1 MGSYSGMSG
10 EAMEAR
16 GVPLPRRW
24 SEFVVACF
32 QWTALLAAAVVVV
45 ATANA
50 ADWNLG
56 SLAIITALTVLCEA
70 TSVLLGPRRISVSGS
85 FLGLMLAAVLLG
97 GGPAAVVGVTTI
109 GLGWF
114 RSHEKLHFLR
124 SNLFA
129 YAWFPLLSGL
139 IFHGFVRYQH
149 LNPDDGG
156 YYLAVFAAF
165 VFALLMNVALVAGYI
180 CYANQTSA
188 LSKFWG
194 ILKPILAPELA
205 ADLLTLAAV
214 YLATHMGLPGLAL
227 FAIILVVF
235 QYLVG
240 ELLVSQRRGEEL
252 EKLATTDELTGLANR
267 KSFSDRLAEEITTC
281 GQTGEGFGVF
291 LIDLDRFTEINDTL
305 GHENGDLLL
314 RELAP
319 RLAEHVGPNGLVARL
334 GGGDFAVVTGVRTGQ
349 ADQLGRIAADLIACV
364 QQPITI
370 DDLALEVGCNAGISR
385 YPNDG
390 EDAET
395 LLRRVDI
402 AINAA
407 KEHHEPYRLYDPE
420 QDHYSPER
428 LQLVGDFRR
437 GLHAEEI
444 ILHYQPI
451 VDLRTQQ
458 LSGAESLVRWQHPT
472 MDLLY
477 PDKFLSTV
485 EQTALIGPLTRHVLD
500 RSIAQCVR
508 WRAAGLDLTVA
519 VNLSVRNLSDPRLPE
534 DVERMLRKHG
544 LPPQA
549 LQLEITESMIMSDP
563 ERALATVN
571 QLSRLGVRLAV
582 DDFGTGHSS
591 LANLRRLPIDELKI
605 DRSFVTPMLN
615 DENDLIIVRSTINM
629 AHDLGLRTIAEGVED
644 AATLA
649 ELSELGCDLVQGYHF
664 SKPVPAEKFIS
675 WADSFQTT
683 GVRS

>member
-1 MGSYSGMSG
+1 MGEYTGIAG
-10 EAMEAR
+10 ER
-16 GVPLPRRW
+16 SHTTVLRVDSDSKLR
-24 SEFVVACF
+24 VVAGL
-32 QWTALLAAAVVVV
+32 QWMGLAGAVAVIILTAGS
-45 ATANA
+45 
-50 ADWNLG
+50 DKWDLG
-56 SLAIITALTVLCEA
+56 DLAIIGALTILSEA
-70 TSVLLGPRRISVSGS
+70 TSVLAGSRRFRISGS
-85 FLGLMLAAVLLG
+85 FLGLMVAAVLLG

-109 GLGWF
+109 ALGWF
-114 RSHEKLHFLR
+114 QSHEELHHLR
-124 SNLFA
+124 SNLFT

-139 IFHGFVRYQH
+139 LFHAFVRHQG
-149 LNPDDGG
+149 LGPDQSG
-156 YYLAVFAAF
+156 YYLAVFGTF
-165 VFALLMNVALVAGYI
+165 VLALALNVVLVAGYI
-180 CYANQTSA
+180 AYLDGTSV
-188 LSKFWG
+188 LEKFWPF
-194 ILKPILAPELA
+194 IKPILAPELA

-214 YLATHMGLPGLAL
+214 YLATHMGPVGLAL
-227 FAIILVVF
+227 FAIVLVVF

-267 KSFSDRLAEEITTC
+267 NSFVDRLATEIEVC
-281 GQTGEGFGVF
+281 KQTREPFGVF
-291 LIDLDRFTEINDTL
+291 LIDLDRFKEINDTL
-305 GHENGDLLL
+305 GHQNGDLLL

-319 RLAEHVGPNGLVARL
+319 RIAEHVGPNGLVARL
-334 GGGDFAVVTGVRTGQ
+334 GGGDFAVLTGVRTESPES
-349 ADQLGRIAADLIACV
+349 LGRTATDLIACV
-364 QQPITI
+364 QQPVTI
-370 DDLALEVGCNAGISR
+370 DDITLEVGCSAGIAR
-385 YPNDG
+385 FPKDG
-390 EDAET
+390 EDGET
-395 LLRRVDI
+395 LLRRMDI

-428 LQLVGDFRR
+428 LRLVGDFRR
-437 GLHAEEI
+437 GLHADEI
-444 ILHYQPI
+444 VVHYQPI
-451 VDLRTQQ
+451 VDLHTQRV
-458 LSGAESLVRWQHPT
+458 SGAESLVRWQHPS
-472 MDLLY
+472 MGLLY

-534 DVERMLRKHG
+534 DVERMLRRHG
-544 LPPQA
+544 LPPEA

-571 QLSRLGVRLAV
+571 QLSQLGVRLAV

-629 AHDLGLRTIAEGVED
+629 AHDLGLKTIAEGVED
-644 AATLA
+644 TATLT
-649 ELSELGCDLVQGYHF
+649 ELDELGCDLVQGYHF
-664 SKPVPAEKFIS
+664 SKPVPAETFIS
-675 WADSFQTT
+675 WADAFQSAS
-683 GVRS
+683 VRG

>member
-1 MGSYSGMSG
+1 MGEYPAISG
-10 EAMEAR
+10 E
-16 GVPLPRRW
+16 GVGVGVLPVQRSSGW
-24 SEFVVACF
+24 AVGSF
-32 QWTALLAAAVVVV
+32 QWAALAAAGVVV
-45 ATANA
+45 ALTANSQHWDPA
-50 ADWNLG
+50 E
-56 SLAIITALTVLCEA
+56 LALITGLTVLSEA
-70 TSVLLGPRRISVSGS
+70 TAVHVTSKRVHVSGS

-109 GLGWF
+109 AVGWF
-114 RSHEKLHFLR
+114 RSHELLHYLR

-139 IFHGFVRYQH
+139 IFHAFIRHQN
-149 LNPDDGG
+149 LNSDQAD
-156 YYLAVFAAF
+156 YYLAVFGTF
-165 VFALLMNVALVAGYI
+165 VLALVMNVMFVAGY
-180 CYANQTSA
+180 
-188 LSKFWG
+188 LSYLDGTPVLTKFWA

-214 YLATHMGLPGLAL
+214 YLATHLGMVGLAL
-227 FAIILVVF
+227 FAIVLVVF

-240 ELLVSQRRGEEL
+240 ELLTSQRRGEEL
-252 EKLATTDELTGLANR
+252 GKLATTDELTGLANR
-267 KSFSDRLAEEITTC
+267 NSFSDRLAAEIEAC
-281 GQTGEGFGVF
+281 KVTGEAFGVF
-291 LIDLDRFTEINDTL
+291 VLDLDRFKEINDTL
-305 GHENGDLLL
+305 GHQNGDLLL

-319 RLAEHVGPNGLVARL
+319 RIAEHVGPNGLVARL
-334 GGGDFAVVTGVRTGQ
+334 GGGDFAVLTGVRTESPES
-349 ADQLGRIAADLIACV
+349 LGKIATDLIACV

-370 DDLALEVGCNAGISR
+370 DDIALEVGCNAGISR
-385 YPNDG
+385 FPKDG
-390 EDAET
+390 DDVET
-395 LLRRVDI
+395 LLRRMDI
-402 AINAA
+402 AINGA
-407 KEHHEPYRLYDPE
+407 KEHHESYRLYDPN

-428 LQLVGDFRR
+428 LRLVGDFRR

-444 ILHYQPI
+444 VVHYQPI
-451 VDLRTQQ
+451 VDLHTQRV
-458 LSGAESLVRWQHPT
+458 SGAESLVRWQHPS
-472 MDLLY
+472 MGLLY

-508 WRAAGLDLTVA
+508 WRAAGLDLSVA

-534 DVERMLRKHG
+534 DVERMVRRHG
-544 LPPQA
+544 LPPEA

-571 QLSRLGVRLAV
+571 QLNQLGVRLAV

-629 AHDLGLRTIAEGVED
+629 AHDLGLKTIAEGVED
-644 AATLA
+644 SATLT
-649 ELSELGCDLVQGYHF
+649 ELDELGCDQVQGYHF
-664 SKPVPAEKFIS
+664 SKPVPAEAFIS
-675 WADSFQTT
+675 WADAFQSSA
-683 GVRS
+683 VRS